1 MGSGGQAGRGRA
13 GTGLAAAGPNRRG
26 RNRDLGSPHRR
37 DPFLAASL
45 ASSRCRRQPCARDR
59 CLARARARRIPP
71 GSRSAPALR
80 GAGLES
86 AMAVI
91 GIGIDLVDNAEAA
104 RLLDRWGDR
113 LLRRLL
119 TDAEREYVIRA
130 ALPAQHLAVRLA
142 AKEAVYKA
150 LQSLPGSR
158 ALRWRQIEV
167 LRQNSGRPTVVLHA
181 EAAGVASQ
189 GGVVDRTSVVE
200 GGGGG

>member
-1 MGSGGQAGRGRA
+1 
-13 GTGLAAAGPNRRG
+13 
-26 RNRDLGSPHRR
+26 
-37 DPFLAASL
+37 
-45 ASSRCRRQPCARDR
+45 
-59 CLARARARRIPP
+59 
-71 GSRSAPALR
+71 
-80 GAGLES
+80 
-86 AMAVI
+86 MAVI

-150 LQSLPGSR
+150 LQSLPGTR

-167 LRQNSGRPTVVLHA
+167 LRQNSGRPTVLLHA
-181 EAAGVASQ
+181 EAAGVARQ
-189 GGVVDRTSVVE
+189 RQHQATP
-200 GGGGG
+200 

>member
-1 MGSGGQAGRGRA
+1 V
-13 GTGLAAAGPNRRG
+13 
-26 RNRDLGSPHRR
+26 
-37 DPFLAASL
+37 
-45 ASSRCRRQPCARDR
+45 
-59 CLARARARRIPP
+59 
-71 GSRSAPALR
+71 
-80 GAGLES
+80 GLES
-86 AMAVI
+86 AVAVI

-119 TDAEREYVIRA
+119 TDAEREYVTRA

-181 EAAGVASQ
+181 EAAAVASQ
-189 GGVVDRTSVVE
+189 GGVVRISLSLTHTPKTAGAVAIIE
-200 GGGGG
+200 GG